1 MRHSQ
6 DTPSRFPRGW
16 APVHRLRADGENIG
30 TPVGRPAP
38 LPLSAA
44 ISVSKKPR
52 TGVLCRLRA
61 LLAPRIGQG
70 SDRPWAPQPSREAR
84 LQSVAFKLECI
95 LDELDEIDAQRIAI
109 DVCMALERVRAQL
122 ATTDATATPALVADH

>member
-16 APVHRLRADGENIG
+16 ARVHRLRAEGENIG

-38 LPLSAA
+38 TPLGAA

-52 TGVLCRLRA
+52 TGVLSRLRA
-61 LLAPRIGQG
+61 LLAPKIGQG
-70 SDRPWAPQPSREAR
+70 GDRPWAPQPSREAR
-84 LQSVAFKLECI
+84 LQIVAFKLESI
-95 LDELDEIDAQRIAI
+95 LDELDELGAQRIAI
-109 DVCMALERVRAQL
+109 DVCMALERVKAHL
-122 ATTDATATPALVADH
+122 AAADATATPAPVADR